1 MGRGSGR
8 ASAAARPSDGRG
20 RPDDL
25 ACSRAAFD
33 TYARAHDGQTI
44 SSVPVNP
51 GSEAT
56 IP

>member
-8 ASAAARPSDGRG
+8 ASATARSSDGRG